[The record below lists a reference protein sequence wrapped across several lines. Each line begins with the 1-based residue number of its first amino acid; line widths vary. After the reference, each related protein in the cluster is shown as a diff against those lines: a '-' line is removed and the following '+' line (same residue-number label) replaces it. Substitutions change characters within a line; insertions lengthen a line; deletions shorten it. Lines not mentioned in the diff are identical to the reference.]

1 MFLNTISGR
10 SYQDLNQYPVF
21 PWILT
26 NYESEK
32 LDINDPTNYRDLSKP
47 IGALNPNREETFK
60 VLKNHFG
67 SFGQNKKLCYWSD
80 SNPVSLS
87 QNFWIF
93 SISNWLFSGTIWVMG
108 RFKSSS
114 ISLWNTLLYRPL
126 YRGLVTACRTIHI
139 NLFGYKWRKIWSSG
153 QNFLESSS
161 FLENVPKVRGFMW
174 QKKLLLLGFEPG
186 IFE

>member
-60 VLKNHFG
+60 VSKISRNFR
-67 SFGQNKKLCYWSD
+67 SFVFLPNKI
-80 SNPVSLS
+80 SNLP
-87 QNFWIF
+87 FWIF
-93 SISNWLFSGTIWVMG
+93 RS
-108 RFKSSS
+108 KQK
-114 ISLWNTLLYRPL
+114 TLL
-126 YRGLVTACRTIHI
+126 LVR
-139 NLFGYKWRKIWSSG
+139 
-153 QNFLESSS
+153 
-161 FLENVPKVRGFMW
+161 
-174 QKKLLLLGFEPG
+174 FELG
-186 IFE
+186 IFLIFSILN

>member
-60 VLKNHFG
+60 VKFSVVSNF
-67 SFGQNKKLCYWSD
+67 SENK
-80 SNPVSLS
+80 
-87 QNFWIF
+87 
-93 SISNWLFSGTIWVMG
+93 ISGG
-108 RFKSSS
+108 K
-114 ISLWNTLLYRPL
+114 
-126 YRGLVTACRTIHI
+126 C
-139 NLFGYKWRKIWSSG
+139 
-153 QNFLESSS
+153 
-161 FLENVPKVRGFMW
+161 
-174 QKKLLLLGFEPG
+174 
-186 IFE
+186 

>member
-60 VLKNHFG
+60 VSKN
-67 SFGQNKKLCYWSD
+67 
-80 SNPVSLS
+80 V
-87 QNFWIF
+87 QNFRSF
-93 SISNWLFSGTIWVMG
+93 D
-108 RFKSSS
+108 
-114 ISLWNTLLYRPL
+114 
-126 YRGLVTACRTIHI
+126 
-139 NLFGYKWRKIWSSG
+139 
-153 QNFLESSS
+153 FLP
-161 FLENVPKVRGFMW
+161 N
-174 QKKLLLLGFEPG
+174 
-186 IFE
+186 